1 MTVFAVEYR
10 YEASTSARRDEVRPD
25 HRGWLAGIAD
35 KGQLL
40 ASGPYEDGTGA
51 LLLFKA
57 ADTDALTTLLEEDP
71 YSVAGLLSGRSA
83 IAWSP
88 VSGSLAPQF

>member
-10 YEASTSARRDEVRPD
+10 YDASTSSRRDEVRPD

-51 LLLFKA
+51 LLLVKA
-57 ADTDALTTLLEEDP
+57 DDAEALRSLLAQDP
-71 YSVAGLLSGRSA
+71 FAVEGLLAESSA
-83 IAWSP
+83 TAWNP
-88 VSGSLAPQF
+88 VTGPLASQF

>member
-10 YEASTSARRDEVRPD
+10 YDASTAPRRDEVRAD
-25 HRGWLAGIAD
+25 HRGWLADIAET
-35 KGQLL
+35 GQLL

-57 ADTDALTTLLEEDP
+57 DDAESLHSLLAQDP
-71 YSVAGLLSGRSA
+71 FAVEGLLAETSA
-83 IAWSP
+83 TAWKP
-88 VSGSLAPQF
+88 VSGPLAPRF

>member
-10 YEASTSARRDEVRPD
+10 YDASTASRRDEVRPD
-25 HRGWLAGIAD
+25 HRGWLATVAD

-51 LLLFKA
+51 LLLMKA
-57 ADTDALTTLLEEDP
+57 DDAGSLHSLLAQDP
-71 YSVAGLLSGRSA
+71 FAVEGLLAGSSA
-83 IAWSP
+83 VAWSP
-88 VSGSLAPQF
+88 VTGPLASQF

>member
-10 YEASTSARRDEVRPD
+10 YDASTASRRDEVRPD
-25 HRGWLAGIAD
+25 HRGWLADISE

-40 ASGPYEDGTGA
+40 VSGPYEDGSGA

-57 ADTDALTTLLEEDP
+57 DDADALRDLLAQDP
-71 YSVAGLLSGRSA
+71 FAVEGLLA
-83 IAWSP
+83 ETNAVAWTP
-88 VSGSLAPQF
+88 VSGSLASKF